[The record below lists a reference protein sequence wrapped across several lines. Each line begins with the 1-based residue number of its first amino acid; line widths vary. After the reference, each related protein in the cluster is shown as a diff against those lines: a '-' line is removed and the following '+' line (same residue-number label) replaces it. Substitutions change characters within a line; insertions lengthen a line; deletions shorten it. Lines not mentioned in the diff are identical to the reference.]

1 METNKFCIVFGAL
14 VAVAA
19 LFCLFAWVDNA
30 FFGNK
35 KVAARFLA
43 ATVGLAL
50 ASAGLIAL
58 A

>member
-1 METNKFCIVFGAL
+1 MEPNKFCIIFGAL

-30 FFGNK
+30 FFGDK
-35 KVAARFLA
+35 KVAAKFLD